1 MSYPKLCAFF
11 LVVLVACGFLGQRPA
26 AAAPDARSPPP
37 VVHLALADVIRLSVL
52 RDPQI
57 QVALANV
64 KIAQGAYTTASLLPN
79 PGFTVDRVFGALPGR
94 PFSEQRPG
102 GPTQYDFVVNYQI
115 DTLLFGKRSAAM
127 ESARR
132 AVEVATANH
141 ADVIRQRVLDAI
153 GAYYD
158 VLQTKMELDL
168 ARDAETQAQRLRDI
182 TRSRVALG
190 SVGSIEADRTELA
203 VLSANREQLRARAEV
218 DKARARL
225 RARVAWRPDEPDVDV
240 VGDLEIIAPRPPP
253 PLAIALERA
262 ERARPD
268 FLASQRSV
276 ELASANLAAQ
286 RALAFPQLTIGTG
299 LSYQQQI
306 GVPDAPGWQI
316 ALSGTIPLFDRNQG
330 NIAGARAGVQQAH
343 EQLRADRLALRADV
357 EQALREYQVSY
368 DIVSKDDAP
377 TLSAAAAARDK
388 VQESYRLGGRTLLE
402 VLDAQQAYRDAYRL
416 SIEARAGYFKALH
429 AINAA
434 VGNQVLP

>member
-1 MSYPKLCAFF
+1 MACAF
-11 LVVLVACGFLGQRPA
+11 LGPLIEPTA
-26 AAAPDARSPPP
+26 AAARDAPLQPPAVP
-37 VVHLALADVIRLSVL
+37 LALADVIRLSIL

-57 QVALANV
+57 QIALAHV
-64 KIAQGAYTTASLLPN
+64 EMAKGAYTTASLLPN

-102 GPTQYDFVVNYQI
+102 GPTQYDVIVNYQL
-115 DTLLFGKRSAAM
+115 DTLLFGERSTAM
-127 ESARR
+127 ERAMR
-132 AVEVATANH
+132 AVDVATANH

-158 VLQTKMELDL
+158 VLQTKLELDL
-168 ARDAETQAQRLRDI
+168 ARDAETQTQRLRDI

-203 VLSANREQLRARAEV
+203 VLAANREVLRATAEV

-225 RARVAWRPDEPDVDV
+225 RARVAVRPDEPDVDAVGNLDV
-240 VGDLEIIAPRPPP
+240 VAPRPPP
-253 PLAIALERA
+253 TLAFVLERA
-262 ERARPD
+262 EHARPD
-268 FLASQRSV
+268 FLASRRGV
-276 ELASANLAAQ
+276 DLASANVAAE
-286 RALAFPQLTIGTG
+286 RAQAFPQLAIGTG
-299 LSYQQQI
+299 LSYQRQI

-330 NIAGARAGVQQAH
+330 NIAGARAGLQQARD
-343 EQLRADRLALRADV
+343 QLRADGLALRADA

-368 DIVSKDDAP
+368 DIVSRDDAP
-377 TLSAAAAARDK
+377 TLAAAAAARDK

-416 SIEARAGYFKALH
+416 SIEARAGFFKALH
-429 AINAA
+429 ALNAA
-434 VGNQVLP
+434 IGNQVLP